1 MEISANRSQSCR
13 HSLCGDENNPK
24 LVPPFNLKCSVLWWT
39 SGRRTWKRWRSHT
52 FDFQGGRFNHL
63 SFSDTLAHEWVRLS
77 FLSEQFN
84 SHETGQPHSHSPPL
98 EYKEMPGLTHCHC
111 LFLLRFVLLNIDAVL
126 LGNSLLGS
134 WWKKKCVS
142 IWACTATMC
151 YWFHTDRT
159 VQLRTWEVSGCRWLT
174 DHTPSIHL
182 Q

>member
-1 MEISANRSQSCR
+1 MEISASRSQSCR

-24 LVPPFNLKCSVLWWT
+24 LVPPFHLKCSVLWWT

-52 FDFQGGRFNHL
+52 FDFHCGRFNHL
-63 SFSDTLAHEWVRLS
+63 SFSDALAHGWVRLS

-84 SHETGQPHSHSPPL
+84 GHESGQPHSHSPPL

-134 WWKKKCVS
+134 
-142 IWACTATMC
+142 
-151 YWFHTDRT
+151 
-159 VQLRTWEVSGCRWLT
+159 
-174 DHTPSIHL
+174 
-182 Q
+182 